1 MSKAV
6 KEMKNEGVENMKEQ
20 MQEPENILE
29 MVPEQQTMT
38 VQDVLR
44 KNIDRL
50 GSINFNMSLE
60 EIARFEVLIKVLSD
74 TRNDLI
80 ACVVAIEREEQK
92 NNADRDAE

>member
-1 MSKAV
+1 
-6 KEMKNEGVENMKEQ
+6 MKNEGVENMKEQ

>member
-1 MSKAV
+1 
-6 KEMKNEGVENMKEQ
+6 MKNEGVENMKEQ

-44 KNIDRL
+44 KNIDRM

>member
-1 MSKAV
+1 
-6 KEMKNEGVENMKEQ
+6 MKNEGVENMKEQ
-20 MQEPENILE
+20 MQETENIME
-29 MVPEQQTMT
+29 MVPEQQNMT

>member
-1 MSKAV
+1 
-6 KEMKNEGVENMKEQ
+6 MKNEGVENMKEQ

-44 KNIDRL
+44 KNIYRL

-60 EIARFEVLIKVLSD
+60 EMARFRVLIDVLNE
-74 TRNDLI
+74 TRNDLL
-80 ACVVAIEREEQK
+80 ACVEAIEKEEQK
-92 NNADRDAE
+92 NNAENNAE

>member
-1 MSKAV
+1 
-6 KEMKNEGVENMKEQ
+6 MKNEGVENMKEQ

-60 EIARFEVLIKVLSD
+60 EIARFEVLIKVLSE

>member
-1 MSKAV
+1 
-6 KEMKNEGVENMKEQ
+6 MKNEGVENMKEQ

-50 GSINFNMSLE
+50 GRINFNMSLE
-60 EIARFEVLIKVLSD
+60 EIARFEVLIKVLND

-80 ACVVAIEREEQK
+80 DCVVAIEKEEQK
-92 NNADRDAE
+92 NNAEDHAE

>member
-1 MSKAV
+1 
-6 KEMKNEGVENMKEQ
+6 MKNEGVENMKEQ

-92 NNADRDAE
+92 NNAEDHAE